1 MDNEMRL
8 LEVKQILKYK
18 EEVNNKERIKGYY
31 EKYNKELDGF
41 KYIEN
46 ENYFNNKKN
55 FYVRYIGFNN
65 KLYYGGFFVKAE
77 KKNNTIYIY
86 LINTKKKIW
95 NIDFNRNFVFVN
107 KIISEDDKIRKA
119 FIEFLEKQEKSK

>member
-1 MDNEMRL
+1 MRL
-8 LEVKQILKYK
+8 LEVQQILKST
-18 EEVNNKERIKGYY
+18 EEINNKERIKAYL
-31 EKYNKELDGF
+31 KRYNKELEGF

-46 ENYFNNKKN
+46 ENYFGKNKR

-77 KKNNTIYIY
+77 KKNNTTYIY
-86 LINTKKKIW
+86 LINTKRKIW

-119 FIEFLEKQEKSK
+119 FIEFLEKQDKS

>member
-1 MDNEMRL
+1 MDNKMKL

-18 EEVNNKERIKGYY
+18 EEVNNKEKIKDYY
-31 EKYNKELDGF
+31 EKYKKELDGF

-46 ENYFNNKKN
+46 KNYFDDKKR

-77 KKNNTIYIY
+77 NKNNTLYIY
-86 LINTKKKIW
+86 LINTRKKIW
-95 NIDFNRNFVFVN
+95 YIDFNRHFVFVN
-107 KIISEDDKIRKA
+107 KIISEDDKIRKT
-119 FIEFLEKQEKSK
+119 FIEFLAKNK